1 MTLDELL
8 KIMSDFE
15 IILLYEYD
23 CNAFLYEGVK
33 LRIPYRYKKLK
44 VKSLILINE
53 LNKIKI
59 GVTENE
65 D

>member
-23 CNAFLYEGVK
+23 SNAFLYEGVK
-33 LRIPYRYKKLK
+33 FRIPYRYKKLK